1 MSEYRDASLRL
12 LSSSLHKLAGHL
24 TLSRKYHG
32 VPPELEKWLGDWRRR
47 VSSEKQKVVS
57 VYQEEPWREAVLL
70 MRHYLPRLGEE
81 KYGYLQ
87 PEDLILDLGVIRRS
101 LIAVGASRLAA
112 AEVDPMI
119 RLVEVFGF
127 HLAALDIRQNSA
139 RHDEAV

>member
-1 MSEYRDASLRL
+1 
-12 LSSSLHKLAGHL
+12 
-24 TLSRKYHG
+24 
-32 VPPELEKWLGDWRRR
+32 
-47 VSSEKQKVVS
+47 
-57 VYQEEPWREAVLL
+57 

-139 RHDEAV
+139 RDDEAV